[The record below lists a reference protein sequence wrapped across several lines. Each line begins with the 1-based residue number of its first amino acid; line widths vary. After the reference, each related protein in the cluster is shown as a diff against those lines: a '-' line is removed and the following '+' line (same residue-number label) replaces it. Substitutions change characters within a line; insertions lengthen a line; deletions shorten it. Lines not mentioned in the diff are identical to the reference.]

1 MGYFLLMIVQ
11 GVLELMIWVIIASA
25 ILSWLVAFNVVNT
38 RNPFIYQVLRVLD
51 GLTRPVLW
59 PFRKVIPPIGGI
71 DITPVLAII
80 VIGAAEHA
88 LVPWIFTPIIAALG
102 G

>member
-11 GVLELMIWVIIASA
+11 GVLELMIWMIIASA
-25 ILSWLVAFNVVNT
+25 ILSWLIAFNVINT
-38 RNPFIYQVLRVLD
+38 RNSFVYQVLRVLD
-51 GLTRPVLW
+51 GITQPVLW
-59 PFRKVIPPIGGI
+59 PFRKVVPPIGGI

-80 VIGAAEHA
+80 VLGAAERA